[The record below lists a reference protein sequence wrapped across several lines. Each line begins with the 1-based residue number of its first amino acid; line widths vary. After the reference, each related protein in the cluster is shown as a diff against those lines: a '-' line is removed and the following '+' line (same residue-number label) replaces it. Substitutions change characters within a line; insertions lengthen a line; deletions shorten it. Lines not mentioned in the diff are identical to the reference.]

1 MIIFFVLVAVINVH
15 FYSVAYTH
23 WKNHG
28 NDHADDIELR
38 RLEDETTTKD
48 NDTNV

>member
-1 MIIFFVLVAVINVH
+1 MIIFFVLAAVINVH